1 MNNYYIKWLN
11 GLEISED
18 KKLSLSFF
26 NKSSKMKNLLGL
38 LLIKRNMNYRDDEL
52 ARIIWPDRDYEDSK
66 GDLDSLVLLTEKTLS
81 EINKSEKF
89 IIRENQRYCWNPKLN
104 YIMDMDLVDADYKRL
119 MSIETDNDEK
129 IAIGKRII
137 DKYMDRV
144 SDNYISS
151 TWWFP
156 ISQYYNMIYI
166 NTVMVVCKLLEQKTC
181 TNAYEEVV
189 RIATKATR
197 FDIDN
202 INIYVHV
209 FRGLKALNDKK
220 GILNYY
226 EAISALLQDKLSE
239 GLNDEIS
246 YIYTWANN
254 NKEATFNDLKLLTE
268 NLRENSNL
276 YEIKGAYYCNRE
288 TFKNILHFIMRN
300 KIREKKEVVLVLVTL
315 KSHRN
320 EGLNSIDV
328 SKMEELKNT
337 IFNNLRRNDLFVRYS
352 INQYLILPYKCH
364 RESVK
369 RIESRLKKQ
378 IDLGNKDLFLDI
390 IGFTLEEENYELI
403 Y

>member
-1 MNNYYIKWLN
+1 
-11 GLEISED
+11 
-18 KKLSLSFF
+18 
-26 NKSSKMKNLLGL
+26 
-38 LLIKRNMNYRDDEL
+38 
-52 ARIIWPDRDYEDSK
+52 
-66 GDLDSLVLLTEKTLS
+66 
-81 EINKSEKF
+81 
-89 IIRENQRYCWNPKLN
+89 
-104 YIMDMDLVDADYKRL
+104 MDMDLIDADYKRL
-119 MSIETDNDEK
+119 MSIETDDDEK
-129 IAIGKRII
+129 IEIGKRII

-144 SDNYISS
+144 PGNYIIS

-181 TNAYEEVV
+181 NKAYKEVV

-209 FRGLKALNDKK
+209 FRGLKALNDRK

-226 EAISALLQDKLSE
+226 EAISSLLQDKLAE
-239 GLNDEIS
+239 GLNDEIN

-254 NKEATFNDLKLLTE
+254 NKEATFNDLRLLTE

-276 YEIKGAYYCNRE
+276 HEIRGAYYCNRE

-328 SKMEELKNT
+328 SEMEELKNT
-337 IFNNLRRNDLFVRYS
+337 IFSNLRRNDLFVRYS
-352 INQYLILPYKCH
+352 INQYLILPYKCN
-364 RESVK
+364 RESVRK
-369 RIESRLKKQ
+369 IESRLKKQ
-378 IDLGNKDLFLDI
+378 VALGNKDLFLDI
-390 IGFTLEEENYELI
+390 IGLH
-403 Y
+403 

>member
-1 MNNYYIKWLN
+1 M
-11 GLEISED
+11 
-18 KKLSLSFF
+18 
-26 NKSSKMKNLLGL
+26 
-38 LLIKRNMNYRDDEL
+38 
-52 ARIIWPDRDYEDSK
+52 
-66 GDLDSLVLLTEKTLS
+66 
-81 EINKSEKF
+81 
-89 IIRENQRYCWNPKLN
+89 N
-104 YIMDMDLVDADYKRL
+104 YIMDMDLIDADYKRL
-119 MSIETDNDEK
+119 MSIETDDDEK
-129 IAIGKRII
+129 IEIGKRII

-144 SDNYISS
+144 PGNYIIS

-181 TNAYEEVV
+181 NKAYKEVV

-209 FRGLKALNDKK
+209 FRGLKALNDRK

-226 EAISALLQDKLSE
+226 EAISSLLQDKLAE
-239 GLNDEIS
+239 GLNDEIN

-254 NKEATFNDLKLLTE
+254 NKEATFNDLRLLTE

-276 YEIKGAYYCNRE
+276 HEIRGAYYCNRE

-328 SKMEELKNT
+328 SEMEELKNT
-337 IFNNLRRNDLFVRYS
+337 IFSNLRRNDLFVRYS
-352 INQYLILPYKCH
+352 INQYLILPYKCN
-364 RESVK
+364 RESVRK
-369 RIESRLKKQ
+369 IESRLKKQ
-378 IDLGNKDLFLDI
+378 VALGNKDLFLDI
-390 IGFTLEEENYELI
+390 IGLH
-403 Y
+403 